1 MDIEHFLRITDKFN
15 KAFMSKLAGLEDD
28 TQPIS
33 AYWRTVFF
41 DFGGERKYYPL
52 LEGGGGGDR
61 GAIDTGHFVHRGP
74 DCSAVL
80 V

>member
-1 MDIEHFLRITDKFN
+1 MSMKRKKERSKEQRKREAKKRTLTAIEHEKN
-15 KAFMSKLAGLEDD
+15 KS
-28 TQPIS
+28 
-33 AYWRTVFF
+33 W
-41 DFGGERKYYPL
+41 GGE
-52 LEGGGGGDR
+52 R

>member
-33 AYWRTVFF
+33 AYWRTVHF
-41 DFGGERKYYPL
+41 DFAGERKYYPL
-52 LEGGGGGDR
+52 L
-61 GAIDTGHFVHRGP
+61 
-74 DCSAVL
+74 
-80 V
+80 